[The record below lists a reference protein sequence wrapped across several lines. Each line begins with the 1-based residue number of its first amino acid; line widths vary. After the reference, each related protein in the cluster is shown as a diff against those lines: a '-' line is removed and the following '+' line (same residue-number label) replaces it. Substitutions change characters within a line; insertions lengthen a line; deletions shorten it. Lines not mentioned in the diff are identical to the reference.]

1 MSDFRCTQSDKINN
15 KVIAER
21 VKYFKEDER
30 GVVSMS
36 RIMEE
41 LEIKALAEGRA
52 EGKAEGRAEGKAE
65 GRAEGRAEGLV
76 TTCLDLGLTI
86 EATVKRLMDKL
97 SYSEE
102 DAKAFVARY
111 A

>member
-52 EGKAEGRAEGKAE
+52 EG
-65 GRAEGRAEGLV
+65 LV